1 MLIHNLREQV
11 NDLSNK
17 NDNNGELERI
27 RTELSI
33 LQEEISQKIIL
44 IEEQQQKIVQLEQ

>member
-17 NDNNGELERI
+17 NDNSGELERI
-27 RTELSI
+27 RTELSA
-33 LQEEISQKIIL
+33 LQEEIS
-44 IEEQQQKIVQLEQ
+44 